1 MLMLKMLVLK
11 MLMLKKQGHQYI
23 VIIHYIQKLSLFG
36 RDDTSQANA
45 FFSLLSL
52 NLVFLWNKIIKVII

>member
-1 MLMLKMLVLK
+1 